1 MLNHDWLLVFLWPK
15 IVSVPNHFLREQ
27 LLIRSSFRLGFFL
40 SSKAYPGFFYV
51 YLGLLKC
58 LANAI
63 RNIWDQPLRK
73 SLGEDIHLTW
83 KCERQ
88 LIICHRH
95 WSCSLHHLH
104 LHLARVGNP
113 YGPGSSGFKMKK
125 EEKLTVRSPPGSSV
139 KVYKILEIVPKK
151 WNELGIFYICFLFS
165 YTKK

>member
-1 MLNHDWLLVFLWPK
+1 MIGSWFSCDQKLFPFRT
-15 IVSVPNHFLREQ
+15 I
-27 LLIRSSFRLGFFL
+27 SSENNCLSDQASAWDFFIFQSL
-40 SSKAYPGFFYV
+40 SRVFYV

-104 LHLARVGNP
+104 LHLARVGNH